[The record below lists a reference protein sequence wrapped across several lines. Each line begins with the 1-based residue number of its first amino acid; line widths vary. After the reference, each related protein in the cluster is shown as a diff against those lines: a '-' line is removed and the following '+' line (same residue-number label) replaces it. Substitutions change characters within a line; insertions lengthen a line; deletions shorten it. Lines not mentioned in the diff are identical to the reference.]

1 MISKIQ
7 FTVMML
13 IICFVSTI
21 SATNVNG
28 RFVINILPDSTK
40 LSVLLQLNTNT
51 GNEGMGGATIV
62 VKFDTSNIFFKCD
75 PVKNVDYVFHN
86 FCGGSYSAATITRP
100 KCNLIWFNID
110 LPYNSEGNGIVVAQ
124 QDEWTDVATVYFDVL
139 NPQIPVG
146 FAWETNS
153 PFWSIYS
160 DDNQTVWNVGEFENQ
175 MNFIIPVELT
185 SFNAKLLNDNSVQL
199 KWTTATSINNL
210 GFEVQKSQS
219 QPSYQQNGSLD
230 NWERLDFIS
239 STGEPTE
246 PKEYNY
252 IDKTGHKSTTVKYR
266 LKIIDLDGTYSFSDV
281 IEVETKP
288 LNFQLLQNY
297 PNPFNP
303 STMIK
308 WYSPVSSHQTLKVF
322 DVLGNEVATL
332 VDEFR
337 DAGNYEMS
345 FDADNLP
352 ANRQSLASGMYIY
365 RLTTDNYTETRKMLL
380 IR

>member
-1 MISKIQ
+1 MIVV
-7 FTVMML
+7 FCLMTT
-13 IICFVSTI
+13 IC
-21 SATNVNG
+21 ATDVNG
-28 RFVINILPDSTK
+28 RFVINQIDSSK
-40 LSVLLQLNTNT
+40 LAVLLQINTNT
-51 GNEGMGGATIV
+51 GPEAMGGATIII
-62 VKFDTSNIFFKCD
+62 KIDTLSTSFNCN
-75 PVKNVDYVFHN
+75 PVKNVDYTFHN
-86 FCGGSYSAATITRP
+86 FCGGSYSAATVTNP

-110 LPYNSEGNGIVVAQ
+110 LPYNSDGGGTMVAGKS
-124 QDEWTDVATVYFDVL
+124 EWTDVATVYL
-139 NPQIPVG
+139 NIKDPKALAKIN
-146 FAWETNS
+146 WETESNY
-153 PFWSIYS
+153 WGIYS
-160 DDNQTVWNVGEFENQ
+160 DNNQTLWEVGQFEDKDYL
-175 MNFIIPVELT
+175 MPVELA
-185 SFNAKLLNDNSVQL
+185 SFSASLLKDNSVQL
-199 KWTTATSINNL
+199 KWTTASSLNSY
-210 GFEVQKSQS
+210 GFEVLKSFS
-219 QPSYQQNGSLD
+219 QLD
-230 NWERLDFIS
+230 GAANNWEEIGFVENQGNSNTLAGYSF
-239 STGEPTE
+239 T
-246 PKEYNY
+246 
-252 IDKTGHKSTTVKYR
+252 DKTGHKSTTVKYR